1 MVKALDEFVFLRIVK
16 KYDGDK
22 YVKHF
27 SCWNQLLTLMFGQ
40 LTGKESLRR
49 FIVASTPFKN
59 KFYGLGLGKNVTRS
73 NLSKAND
80 SRDYRIFEEF
90 ANHMVRVAQKKRIKD
105 IFKLHGKV
113 YAFDSTTIDLCLS
126 VYDWAHFRR
135 AKGGIKVHTLFD
147 LEAQVPTIF
156 HITKAKVNDVN
167 GMDVIPYEPNAFYV
181 FDRGYNDFRRLFHI
195 NELGSFFVVRA
206 KKTLKYQHVRWKR
219 RMKKNVLSDSI
230 IRLTIYKSSH
240 DYPAVL
246 RRIEYFDE
254 EQNRIFVYLTNALSL
269 DALDVANLYKNRW
282 QIELFFN
289 SRTILSTVASSTV
302 PRICPTQRASSISTV
317 TCPVKALVEATPI
330 SGPTWMYVPE
340 SVFLG
345 IEAPTTLQMPYT
357 KAPLLRANCMAA
369 TVPSGHTSFVT
380 PYTSQRRSRM
390 PQKEAG

>member
-73 NLSKAND
+73 NLSKANN

-181 FDRGYNDFRRLFHI
+181 FDRGYNDFRRLHCI
-195 NELGSFFVVRA
+195 SEIGSFFVVRA
-206 KKTLKYQHVRWKR
+206 KDNLKFKAVKWKR
-219 RMKKNVLSDSI
+219 RMPANVISDSA
-230 IRLTIYKSSH
+230 IRLSGYASEKK
-240 DYPAVL
+240 YPDTL
-246 RRIEYFDE
+246 RRIVFYDE
-254 EQNRIFVYLTNALSL
+254 EQNRTFTFLTNALTL
-269 DALDVANLYKNRW
+269 DALTVALLYKNRW
-282 QIELFFN
+282 QIELFFKWMKQHLN
-289 SRTILSTVASSTV
+289 IQRFWGTTENAVRIQIYSAITAYCLVAIV
-302 PRICPTQRASSISTV
+302 HHDLHLEC
-317 TCPVKALVEATPI
+317 
-330 SGPTWMYVPE
+330 
-340 SVFLG
+340 SVY
-345 IEAPTTLQMPYT
+345 ETLQIIGMSLTDT
-357 KAPLLRANCMAA
+357 KPLKDLLNKSNFNN
-369 TVPSGHTSFVT
+369 V
-380 PYTSQRRSRM
+380 
-390 PQKEAG
+390 KEQIENSELLLFSC

>member
-1 MVKALDEFVFLRIVK
+1 MNKGSYVFSQLVKALDEFGFLRIVK

-73 NLSKAND
+73 NLSKANN

-282 QIELFFN
+282 QIELFFKWMKQHLN
-289 SRTILSTVASSTV
+289 IQKFWGETENAVRIQIYAAITAYCMVAIVQHDIGTVLSIFEVLETVSLVLAE
-302 PRICPTQRASSISTV
+302 RIPLADLLCNTNIKNVNELSGFCEPTLFD
-317 TCPVKALVEATPI
+317 C
-330 SGPTWMYVPE
+330 
-340 SVFLG
+340 
-345 IEAPTTLQMPYT
+345 
-357 KAPLLRANCMAA
+357 
-369 TVPSGHTSFVT
+369 
-380 PYTSQRRSRM
+380 
-390 PQKEAG
+390 

>member
-73 NLSKAND
+73 NLSKANN

>member
-1 MVKALDEFVFLRIVK
+1 MNKGSYVFSQMVKALDEFVFLRIVK

-73 NLSKAND
+73 NLSKANN

-282 QIELFFN
+282 QIELFFYDKHIIMQ
-289 SRTILSTVASSTV
+289 SRRQSYIDFQDVNH
-302 PRICPTQRASSISTV
+302 I
-317 TCPVKALVEATPI
+317 
-330 SGPTWMYVPE
+330 
-340 SVFLG
+340 
-345 IEAPTTLQMPYT
+345 
-357 KAPLLRANCMAA
+357 
-369 TVPSGHTSFVT
+369 TSRFNF
-380 PYTSQRRSRM
+380 
-390 PQKEAG
+390 A